1 MYVLYILYVTYR
13 RRMTTEIPVTEAR
26 AKFSDLINR
35 VGYGGERIV
44 LTRHGKPLV
53 ALLPAADLD
62 DVATEQMAVL
72 DVSSRPD
79 RARSAYDIAAQDQ
92 SHPQT

>member
-1 MYVLYILYVTYR
+1 MA
-13 RRMTTEIPVTEAR
+13 TEIPVTEAR

-62 DVATEQMAVL
+62 DEASEQMVVL
-72 DVSSRPD
+72 DVSARPENSR
-79 RARSAYDIAAQDQ
+79 ASYDIAAQRQ
-92 SHPQT
+92 RPPEM